1 MSMDDY
7 RLAVL
12 FSVFVL
18 VPLAGWK
25 ITGMV
30 NKLQKMSRRKEKEEL
45 SPKQKKFIEFLE
57 KASNQSKNDWWKRSP
72 SIFNWIFCWYRK
84 RWFLWGTSPG
94 WVSRLVDSEL
104 GWQSIYLG
112 DIDPHFYGSRNY
124 FNYYSLRSKD
134 NKKKIS
140 RRKDNSSWW

>member
-30 NKLQKMSRRKEKEEL
+30 NKLQKMSRREEKEEP

-57 KASNQSKNDWWKRSP
+57 KASNQSRND
-72 SIFNWIFCWYRK
+72 
-84 RWFLWGTSPG
+84 
-94 WVSRLVDSEL
+94 
-104 GWQSIYLG
+104 
-112 DIDPHFYGSRNY
+112 
-124 FNYYSLRSKD
+124 
-134 NKKKIS
+134 
-140 RRKDNSSWW
+140 